1 MADTYILGD
10 VHGHFGVIYGW
21 LEDHAKAG
29 DTLIQVGD
37 FGAGFVKDW
46 LLDDLGFEAKKKGA
60 LIKVIRG
67 NHDSPYPFAKGG
79 VYGDNLE
86 LIQDYTTQV
95 INGKKYL
102 FIGGALSIDRTWRKE
117 GEDYWKDEVVDYD
130 LSKLD
135 GIEGVDVLITHTC
148 PDFLS
153 PAPKS
158 FSNIQWAL
166 DRDLPLKDELI
177 FERDYMTQVWN
188 KLKENNDIKEWY
200 GGHFHVSLLHII
212 GKTKFRF
219 LGINELI
226 MIN

>member
-10 VHGHFGVIYGW
+10 IHGQFNVLYGW
-21 LEDHAKAG
+21 LEDHAKTG

-37 FGAGFVKDW
+37 FGVGFVKDW
-46 LLDDLGFEAKKKGA
+46 LLDDLGFEAKKKGVF
-60 LIKVIRG
+60 IKAIRG

-86 LIQDYTTQV
+86 LIQDYTTQT

-102 FIGGALSIDRTWRKE
+102 FIGGAISIDRAWRKE

-130 LSKLD
+130 MSKLD

-166 DRDLPLKDELI
+166 DKDSPLKSELI

-188 KLKENNDIKEWY
+188 KLKENNSIKSY
-200 GGHFHVSLLHII
+200 YYGHFHVT
-212 GKTKFRF
+212 KTEYVEGSKFRC
-219 LGINELI
+219 LNINEMVML
-226 MIN
+226 